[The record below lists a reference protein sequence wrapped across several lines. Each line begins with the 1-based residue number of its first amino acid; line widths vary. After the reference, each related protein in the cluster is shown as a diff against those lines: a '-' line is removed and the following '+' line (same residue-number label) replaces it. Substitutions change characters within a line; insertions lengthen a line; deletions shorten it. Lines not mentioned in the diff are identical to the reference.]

1 MDVLGFHVPGTDR
14 QTAATAAT
22 ARQAEGIVS
31 KALPIKEMT
40 GPQNRVLSDP
50 FSTEIL
56 RFPPNIGSGGSASS
70 PKMLHWIKFT
80 PCIQNKSEYNVKV
93 DNVMS
98 YADSN
103 RAAGGNGA
111 GAVNPFSGVLSAE
124 ISGGLAAVNSIG
136 VAGSAIKSVLE
147 AKGPRQ
153 AQAAGINA
161 LGAEAEVLAGAAVS
175 GGIVASIDLSRK
187 TRRASAYICLYMP
200 DTINQQLVNDYDQVS
215 LTQALGKAGLVGA
228 AGESIGKAL
237 TGITSG
243 QNMIQGTGAGGGGV
257 GGAGSAAEVAGLVA
271 GKTGNFGDTINDVLL
286 FSAGVAQNPQVEL
299 LFKSISNREFMF
311 DFKFVPKNMQE
322 AKTIRDIIQK
332 FRFHAAPE
340 IPSSGKGRY
349 FIPPSEF
356 DIEFMI
362 GDTWNTNLP
371 KMSTCVLQGIDVNYG
386 SAGQWTAFQDG
397 MPVEISLQLRFK
409 EVEILHKG
417 LIAKGY

>member
-1 MDVLGFHVPGTDR
+1 MSWYNPLSWGKSADQPV
-14 QTAATAAT
+14 Q
-22 ARQAEGIVS
+22 RQAEGTVT
-31 KALPIKEMT
+31 KAVVPIKGMT
-40 GPQNRVLSDP
+40 GPQARLSQDP

-56 RFPPNIGSGGSASS
+56 RFPPNIGSGGGVGSS
-70 PKMLHWIKFT
+70 VPKMLHWIKFT
-80 PCIQNKSEYNVKV
+80 PCVQNKSEYNVKV

-98 YADSN
+98 IADSN
-103 RAAGGNGA
+103 RAGNGYGA
-111 GAVNPFSGVLSAE
+111 GSVNPFSGTESA
-124 ISGGLAAVNSIG
+124 GLAAGLGALNSIG
-136 VAGSAIKSVLE
+136 VAGETLQGV
-147 AKGPRQ
+147 
-153 AQAAGINA
+153 
-161 LGAEAEVLAGAAVS
+161 LGAKNAREAESAALKGLGQEAGVLAGAAVS

-228 AGESIGKAL
+228 AGGAIADTLKGVV
-237 TGITSG
+237 SG
-243 QNMIQGTGAGGGGV
+243 QNMIQGTGQGGGGV

-271 GKTGNFGDTINDVLL
+271 EKTGNFGAGIGDVLL

-299 LFKSISNREFMF
+299 LFKSIQNREFMF
-311 DFKFVPKNMQE
+311 DFKFVPKNAAE

-340 IPSSGKGRY
+340 IPATGKGRY

-371 KMSTCVLQGIDVNYG
+371 KLSTCVLQGIDVNYG

-397 MPVEISLQLRFK
+397 MPIEISMQLRFK